1 MQWNVEELQG
11 FEAVRPYYDSAIL
24 PHYIFD
30 KKLSIATNAARM
42 GYLSSLAMAVEQRLK
57 GRILLFPLMY
67 QIKEDATG
75 QNEIQLPNEFGYT
88 FILRFSGADVHI
100 PAYPEKN
107 THVELLTISDEDLE
121 SEIRFEITSNVLY
134 QEILQIWQ
142 TYKK

>member
-30 KKLSIATNAARM
+30 KKLSIATNATRM

-57 GRILLFPLMY
+57 GRIVLFPLMY
-67 QIKEDATG
+67 QIKEDAAG
-75 QNEIQLPNEFGYT
+75 PNEIQLPNEFDYN
-88 FILRFSGADVHI
+88 FLLRFSGIDVHI
-100 PAYPEKN
+100 PHYQDLD
-107 THVELLTISDEDLE
+107 THVEFLTISDEDLE
-121 SEIRFEITSNVLY
+121 SEIRFQITCDVLY

-142 TYKK
+142 KHKK

>member
-57 GRILLFPLMY
+57 GRVVLFPLMY
-67 QIKEDATG
+67 QIKEDTTG
-75 QNEIQLPNEFGYT
+75 PNEIQLPNEFGYN
-88 FILRFSGADVHI
+88 FILRFSGIDVHI
-100 PAYPEKN
+100 PVYPDSD
-107 THVELLTISDEDLE
+107 THVEFLTISDEDLE
-121 SEIRFEITSNVLY
+121 SEIRFQITSDVLY

-142 TYKK
+142 NHKK